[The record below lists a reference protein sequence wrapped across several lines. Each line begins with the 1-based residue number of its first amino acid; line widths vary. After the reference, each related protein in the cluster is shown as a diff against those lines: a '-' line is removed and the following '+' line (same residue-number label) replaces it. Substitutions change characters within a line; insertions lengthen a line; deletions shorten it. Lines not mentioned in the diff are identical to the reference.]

1 VVAAL
6 ERMWPVLTPQQLL
19 HDLFGAPAL
28 IELAAANVLDA
39 NERMLLRRDRT
50 TSAND
55 VAWADADIP
64 LLDEAWAL
72 LGSSRRRRGPDTDEH
87 ARTFGHVVVDEAQ
100 DLSPMQL
107 RMVARRSL
115 SGSMTI
121 VGDIAQATG
130 TWVPASWPQVVEHL
144 PARRGWRLV
153 ELTVNYRTPS
163 EIIEMA
169 GRILEQVAPGMRPPE
184 AVRTGGRAPRILRA
198 TPSAGSFPGE
208 ALGELAASAV
218 RGELDGISDRGGLG
232 TAGVIVPPS
241 LLDAVAAALDASG
254 LAYGRVG
261 DGALDEQITLLAI
274 EDAKGLE
281 FDSVTV
287 VEPARIAEETPQGL
301 RALYVAFTR
310 ATQRLAI
317 VHCEALPAPVAA
329 AASSSA

>member
-1 VVAAL
+1 VQ
-6 ERMWPVLTPQQLL
+6 WT
-19 HDLFGAPAL
+19 
-28 IELAAANVLDA
+28 
-39 NERMLLRRDRT
+39 
-50 TSAND
+50 
-55 VAWADADIP
+55 DADIP
-64 LLDEAWAL
+64 LLDEARAL
-72 LGSSRRRRGPDTDEH
+72 LGSPRRRPGSDGEDQ

-130 TWVPASWPQVVEHL
+130 SWVPASWAQVVEHL

-153 ELTVNYRTPS
+153 ELTVNYRTPR

-184 AVRTGGRAPRILRA
+184 AVRTSGRPPTLIRA
-198 TPSAGSFPGE
+198 VLPAGSVPGD
-208 ALGELAASAV
+208 ALGELAASTV
-218 RGELDGISDRGGLG
+218 RDELDAFGTRGGTG
-232 TAGVIVPPS
+232 TAAVIVPPS
-241 LLDAVAAALDASG
+241 LLDVVAVALDASG
-254 LAYGRVG
+254 VRYGRVG
-261 DGALDEQITLLAI
+261 DGALDEQVTLLTI

-281 FDSVTV
+281 FDSVIV
-287 VEPARIAEETPQGL
+287 VEPARIVRETAQGL

-317 VHCEALPAPVAA
+317 AHSESLPAPIAA
-329 AASSSA
+329 AAQSTA